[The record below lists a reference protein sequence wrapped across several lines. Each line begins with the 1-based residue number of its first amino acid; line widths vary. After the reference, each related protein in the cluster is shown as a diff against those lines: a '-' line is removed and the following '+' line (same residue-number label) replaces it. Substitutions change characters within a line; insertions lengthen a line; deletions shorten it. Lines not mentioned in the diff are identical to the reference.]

1 MKTTTVKIG
10 TRITLE
16 ENRRLEQLAIIG
28 GFKSTYSLLRYLVF
42 CFLRASNH
50 TDNDNTSDEIPP
62 EIVSLF
68 AGSYGKDSKL
78 ISRAIRNILKRKD
91 WKQQKRR
98 QRHPKKSDIR
108 QEVAD
113 LFDDCEEKGSELE
126 WRPDINGRR

>member
-91 WKQQKRR
+91 WKQQKRC